1 MYMEVV
7 RIVDVMKVVG
17 KFYILWVVFVKL
29 YEFYVDVVNVRVIF
43 EKVVMVNYKVVDD
56 FVSVWCEWVEMEFW
70 YKNFK
75 GVLDLM

>member
-1 MYMEVV
+1 MEVV

-17 KFYILWVVFVKL
+17 RFYILWVVFVKL

-56 FVSVWCEWVEMEFW
+56 LVIVWCEWVEMEFW